1 MDVAMLVI
9 TFRGSL
15 AMSSRWIYTCVC
27 ALLLAACS
35 NAPTASSAAPAAQ
48 APAAQASA
56 DATAC
61 TAKGGQL
68 RPVGRM
74 QIPRCIVPYADA
86 GKTCT
91 DNADCSGDCLATSI
105 VPTGT
110 ATTGTCQRDSD
121 RFGCRQEVVGGK
133 GQAALC
139 ID

>member
-1 MDVAMLVI
+1 M
-9 TFRGSL
+9 
-15 AMSSRWIYTCVC
+15 YTTLS

-35 NAPTASSAAPAAQ
+35 NTPTTQPSQAAGVTPAPSTSTSTDAA
-48 APAAQASA
+48 
-56 DATAC
+56 AC
-61 TAKGGQL
+61 TAKGGQM

-74 QIPRCIVPYADA
+74 QTPRCVVPYADA

-110 ATTGTCQRDSD
+110 ATSGTCQRDSD
-121 RFGCRQEVVGGK
+121 RFGCRQEVVGGM

>member
-1 MDVAMLVI
+1 MPS
-9 TFRGSL
+9 G
-15 AMSSRWIYTCVC
+15 WIYTSFC

-35 NAPTASSAAPAAQ
+35 NAPIASSASPAAQ
-48 APAAQASA
+48 APATQTSA
-56 DATAC
+56 DAAAC

-68 RPVGRM
+68 HPVGRM

-91 DNADCSGDCLATSI
+91 DNADCSGDCLATNI
-105 VPTGT
+105 VPTGAT
-110 ATTGTCQRDSD
+110 TTGTCQRDSD

>member
-1 MDVAMLVI
+1 MA
-9 TFRGSL
+9 
-15 AMSSRWIYTCVC
+15 ARWIHPMMC

-35 NAPTASSAAPAAQ
+35 NTPAAKSD
-48 APAAQASA
+48 AAASA
-56 DATAC
+56 PPHANAGSTDEAAAC

-110 ATTGTCQRDSD
+110 AATGTCQRDSD
-121 RFGCRQEVVGGK
+121 RFGCRQVVVGGK

>member
-1 MDVAMLVI
+1 MA
-9 TFRGSL
+9 
-15 AMSSRWIYTCVC
+15 SRWIHAALC
-27 ALLLAACS
+27 ALLLTACS
-35 NAPTASSAAPAAQ
+35 NSPATRQAAAANAPQPPHTV
-48 APAAQASA
+48 SA
-56 DATAC
+56 DAAQC

-91 DNADCSGDCLATSI
+91 DDSDCSGDCLATSI
-105 VPTGT
+105 VPTG
-110 ATTGTCQRDSD
+110 AAATGTCQRDSD
-121 RFGCRQEVVGGK
+121 RFGCRQTVVGGK

>member
-1 MDVAMLVI
+1 MIQDESFNMA
-9 TFRGSL
+9 T
-15 AMSSRWIYTCVC
+15 RWIHGGLC
-27 ALLLAACS
+27 ALLLTACS
-35 NAPTASSAAPAAQ
+35 NAPTASPASPAAQ
-48 APAAQASA
+48 APAAQTSA
-56 DATAC
+56 DAAAC

-91 DNADCSGDCLATSI
+91 DNSDCSGDCLATNI
-105 VPTGT
+105 VPTG
-110 ATTGTCQRDSD
+110 AAATGTCQRDSD

>member
-1 MDVAMLVI
+1 
-9 TFRGSL
+9 
-15 AMSSRWIYTCVC
+15 MSSRWMYATLS

-35 NAPTASSAAPAAQ
+35 NTPTTQPSQAAGVTPAPST
-48 APAAQASA
+48 SA
-56 DATAC
+56 DAAAC
-61 TAKGGQL
+61 TAKGGQM

-74 QIPRCIVPYADA
+74 QTPRCVVPYADA

-91 DNADCSGDCLATSI
+91 DNSDCSGDCLATSI

-110 ATTGTCQRDSD
+110 ATSGTCQRDSD
-121 RFGCRQEVVGGK
+121 RFGCRQEVVGGM

>member
-1 MDVAMLVI
+1 M
-9 TFRGSL
+9 
-15 AMSSRWIYTCVC
+15 YTCVC

-35 NAPTASSAAPAAQ
+35 NAPTASPAWPAAPAPAAQ
-48 APAAQASA
+48 TSA
-56 DATAC
+56 DAAAC

-68 RPVGRM
+68 RPVGRL

-86 GKTCT
+86 GKTCS

-105 VPTGT
+105 VPTGA

>member
-1 MDVAMLVI
+1 
-9 TFRGSL
+9 
-15 AMSSRWIYTCVC
+15 MSSRWMYATLS

-35 NAPTASSAAPAAQ
+35 NAPTTQPSQAAGVTPA
-48 APAAQASA
+48 PSTSTSTDAA
-56 DATAC
+56 AC
-61 TAKGGQL
+61 TAKGGQM

-74 QIPRCIVPYADA
+74 QTPRCVVPYADA

-91 DNADCSGDCLATSI
+91 DNSDCSGDCLATSI

-110 ATTGTCQRDSD
+110 ATSGTCQRDSD
-121 RFGCRQEVVGGK
+121 RFGCRQEVVGGM

>member
-1 MDVAMLVI
+1 
-9 TFRGSL
+9 
-15 AMSSRWIYTCVC
+15 MSSRWMYATLS

-35 NAPTASSAAPAAQ
+35 NTPTTQPSQAAGVTPAPSTSTST
-48 APAAQASA
+48 SA
-56 DATAC
+56 DAAAC
-61 TAKGGQL
+61 TAKGGQM

-74 QIPRCIVPYADA
+74 QTPRCVVPYADA

-91 DNADCSGDCLATSI
+91 DNSDCSGDCLATSI

-110 ATTGTCQRDSD
+110 ATSGTCQRDSD
-121 RFGCRQEVVGGK
+121 RFGCRQEVVGGM

>member
-1 MDVAMLVI
+1 
-9 TFRGSL
+9 
-15 AMSSRWIYTCVC
+15 
-27 ALLLAACS
+27 
-35 NAPTASSAAPAAQ
+35 
-48 APAAQASA
+48 
-56 DATAC
+56 
-61 TAKGGQL
+61 
-68 RPVGRM
+68 M

-91 DNADCSGDCLATSI
+91 DNAECSGDCLATSI

-121 RFGCRQEVVGGK
+121 RFGCRQEVIGGM

>member
-1 MDVAMLVI
+1 MYATL
-9 TFRGSL
+9 S
-15 AMSSRWIYTCVC
+15 

-35 NAPTASSAAPAAQ
+35 NAPTTQPSQAAGVTPA
-48 APAAQASA
+48 PSTSTSTDAA
-56 DATAC
+56 AC
-61 TAKGGQL
+61 TAKGGQM

-74 QIPRCIVPYADA
+74 QTPRCVVPYADA

-91 DNADCSGDCLATSI
+91 DNSDCSGDCLATSI

-110 ATTGTCQRDSD
+110 ATSGTCQRDSD
-121 RFGCRQEVVGGK
+121 RFGCRQEVVGGM

>member
-1 MDVAMLVI
+1 
-9 TFRGSL
+9 
-15 AMSSRWIYTCVC
+15 MSNRWMYALSS

-35 NAPTASSAAPAAQ
+35 NTPTTQPAQ
-48 APAAQASA
+48 AGVTSAPSTSTDAA
-56 DATAC
+56 AC
-61 TAKGGQL
+61 AAKGGQL

-74 QIPRCIVPYADA
+74 QLTRCVVPYADA
-86 GKTCT
+86 GKTCN
-91 DNADCSGDCLATSI
+91 DNAECGGDCLATSI
-105 VPTGT
+105 VPAGA

>member
-1 MDVAMLVI
+1 
-9 TFRGSL
+9 
-15 AMSSRWIYTCVC
+15 MSTRWIYAALS

-35 NAPTASSAAPAAQ
+35 NSPASRAEA
-48 APAAQASA
+48 ASA
-56 DATAC
+56 STPASQTANADAAAC

-91 DNADCSGDCLATSI
+91 DKADCSGDCLATSI
-105 VPTGT
+105 VPAGT

-121 RFGCRQEVVGGK
+121 RFGCRQAVVGGK

>member
-1 MDVAMLVI
+1 MHPML
-9 TFRGSL
+9 
-15 AMSSRWIYTCVC
+15 C
-27 ALLLAACS
+27 ALLLTACS
-35 NAPTASSAAPAAQ
+35 ATPPAKSGAAASSPPAAD
-48 APAAQASA
+48 AASTDAAS
-56 DATAC
+56 C

-91 DNADCSGDCLATSI
+91 DNSDCSGDCLATSI

-121 RFGCRQEVVGGK
+121 RFGCRQVVVGGK

>member
-1 MDVAMLVI
+1 
-9 TFRGSL
+9 
-15 AMSSRWIYTCVC
+15 MSSRWMYVAVS

-35 NAPTASSAAPAAQ
+35 NAPTTQPSLAAGATP
-48 APAAQASA
+48 ASA
-56 DATAC
+56 HATSASTDAADC
-61 TAKGGQL
+61 AARGGQV

-74 QIPRCIVPYADA
+74 QSPRCIVPYADA
-86 GKTCT
+86 GKTCS
-91 DNADCSGDCLATSI
+91 DNADCDGDCLATSI

>member
-1 MDVAMLVI
+1 MA
-9 TFRGSL
+9 
-15 AMSSRWIYTCVC
+15 ARWIHPMMC
-27 ALLLAACS
+27 ALLLTACS
-35 NAPTASSAAPAAQ
+35 ATPPAKSGAAASASPPANAV
-48 APAAQASA
+48 SA
-56 DATAC
+56 DAAAC

-91 DNADCSGDCLATSI
+91 DKADCSGDCLVTSI

-110 ATTGTCQRDSD
+110 VTTGTCQRDSD
-121 RFGCRQEVVGGK
+121 RFGCRQAVVGGK

>member
-1 MDVAMLVI
+1 MVQDEMLNMA
-9 TFRGSL
+9 T
-15 AMSSRWIYTCVC
+15 RWIHAGLC
-27 ALLLAACS
+27 ALLLTACS
-35 NAPTASSAAPAAQ
+35 TGPATRPAAAANAPPPPHTV
-48 APAAQASA
+48 SA
-56 DATAC
+56 DAAEC

-91 DNADCSGDCLATSI
+91 DNSDCSGDCLATSI
-105 VPTGT
+105 VPTG
-110 ATTGTCQRDSD
+110 AAAAGICQRDSD
-121 RFGCRQEVVGGK
+121 RFGCRQTVVGGK

>member
-1 MDVAMLVI
+1 MVQDEMLNMA
-9 TFRGSL
+9 T
-15 AMSSRWIYTCVC
+15 RWIHAALC
-27 ALLLAACS
+27 ALLLTACS
-35 NAPTASSAAPAAQ
+35 NSPATRQAAAANAPQPPHTV
-48 APAAQASA
+48 SA
-56 DATAC
+56 DAAQC

-91 DNADCSGDCLATSI
+91 DNSDCSGDCLATSI
-105 VPTGT
+105 VPTG
-110 ATTGTCQRDSD
+110 AAATGTCQRDSD
-121 RFGCRQEVVGGK
+121 RFGCRQTVVGGR